1 MTQSRKQI
9 RPVWVLGGRSPFR
22 YLCVIESFA
31 VTSDYSL
38 LAPDQSRISDLKKK
52 KKGFPDDSRP
62 GTQTL
67 DVSTFNFG

>member
-22 YLCVIESFA
+22 YLFVIESFA

-38 LAPDQSRISDLKKK
+38 LAPDQSWISDLKK

-62 GTQTL
+62 WTQTL